1 MNKIVEVI
9 GGIDVGNGY
18 VKGRLKTANMDA
30 TAIDIPSA
38 VSVMPDVAALKPS
51 ESEIPSLVNEIYNE
65 MDMVVSASP
74 VLGAVETKHLF
85 VGRRAV
91 GSRITPRMFD
101 IASARSKAEDKLN
114 VWLLL
119 ACVCGKAL
127 QDVYVT
133 EGGFP
138 REFVDVHAKIAVA
151 LPIREYKTS
160 GKAFK
165 DAMMSSVHTVQ
176 ICNFEEPVV
185 MQVTFDNIAVVPE
198 GFAAQYA
205 ITQGG
210 GVNLMSSLIQYGRAV
225 MDTMP
230 DDIRKDNLIY
240 SVTPEMVLAARNTIG
255 IDIGEGTVN
264 FPVFR
269 DGKPNTDIST
279 NIPMG
284 YGMVLE
290 NAREE
295 LESVGHNFSDR
306 KALSEYLNHE
316 PTPLNMRKYG
326 VVQEYVKKHMDV
338 LVSNILSAFTRTLR
352 ASGAQTEVVYVYG
365 GGATPLRDM
374 LYKALLD
381 EMSKNKQE
389 DCLVLYMDSSW
400 SRTLNREG
408 LYIVGNSLTD

>member
-1 MNKIVEVI
+1 MNNHIEI
-9 GGIDVGNGY
+9 LGGLDIGNGY
-18 VKGRLKTANMDA
+18 VKGRLKSELTGSVE
-30 TAIDIPSA
+30 IDIPSA
-38 VSVMPDVAALKPS
+38 VSVMPDVSALKPAPN
-51 ESEIPSLVNEIYNE
+51 EVPEIVKHIYDE
-65 MDMVVSASP
+65 MDMLITASP

-85 VGRRAV
+85 IGRRAV
-91 GSRITPRMFD
+91 GSKITPRMFD
-101 IASARSKAEDKLN
+101 ISSARSKAEDKLN
-114 VWLLL
+114 VWLIL

-127 QDVYVT
+127 QEIYASED
-133 EGGFP
+133 GFP
-138 REFVDVHAKIAVA
+138 KEFLDVHAKIAVA
-151 LPIREYKTS
+151 LPIREYKNS
-160 GKAFK
+160 GKTFK

-176 ICNFEEPVV
+176 LCNFEEPVV
-185 MQVTFDNIAVVPE
+185 MQITFDNVAVVPE

-210 GVNLMSSLIQYGRAV
+210 GVTLMTNLIQYGRAV

-230 DDIRKDNLIY
+230 ANMREDNLIY
-240 SVTPEMVLAARNTIG
+240 NVTPEMVLAARNTIG

-269 DGKPNTDIST
+269 DGRPNTDIST
-279 NIPMG
+279 NISMG

-295 LESVGHNFSDR
+295 LEGMGHNFADR
-306 KALSEYLNHE
+306 KELSEYLTRE
-316 PTPLNMRKYG
+316 PTPLNMRKYAI
-326 VVQEYVKKHMDV
+326 VQEYVKKHTDV

-352 ASGAQTEVVYVYG
+352 VSGAQTEVVYVYG
-365 GGATPLRDM
+365 GGATPLRDT
-374 LYKALLD
+374 LYKAILD

-408 LYIVGNSLTD
+408 LFIISTSL